1 MQSQCLSSHAW
12 TSRGPWTDWRRS
24 WETGSHRPPSLP
36 VAAVLQPRMSAGLYA
51 FRGHPNCVSFLLLP
65 LLQVMCS
72 VCYIASP
79 SSMTVR
85 STTWAAAERKPS

>member
-1 MQSQCLSSHAW
+1 MEMLALLLGDEGAVITLFSRSPCCGHCPLTEIPLLSS
-12 TSRGPWTDWRRS
+12 
-24 WETGSHRPPSLP
+24 GSKR
-36 VAAVLQPRMSAGLYA
+36 AGLWA
-51 FRGHPNCVSFLLLP
+51 FGGHPNSLFSLLLP

-85 STTWAAAERKPS
+85 LTTWAVAERKPS